1 MNHLTYNHCINSL
14 HYIYQILG
22 EDAFMEEVA
31 FLRHGKQKEIDFLK
45 TQSSVAVSVP
55 SISVPK
61 ESVQKESVPKESVPS
76 PKQDK
81 IIVHKTNEVVEDVPE
96 EIPQKKKY
104 SRAIVPD
111 QDRCR
116 AIISTGGRCTCTK
129 VNQDYCNRH
138 TPK

>member
-1 MNHLTYNHCINSL
+1 MNHLTYNHCISSL

-45 TQSSVAVSVP
+45 THSSPVVSAP

-81 IIVHKTNEVVEDVPE
+81 IIVHKTNEVVENVPE

>member
-1 MNHLTYNHCINSL
+1 
-14 HYIYQILG
+14 
-22 EDAFMEEVA
+22 MEEVA

-45 TQSSVAVSVP
+45 TQSSVVVSVP

-61 ESVQKESVPKESVPS
+61 ESVQKESVPKESVPKESVPKESVPS